1 MLLLAAAWVVPAA
14 AGAALT
20 ADQIRIR
27 NHSAFVRVVV
37 DFSGGTLHSNDVESS
52 DPQPFDG
59 SARVRVTPCGES
71 CTRLS
76 GW

>member
-20 ADQIRIR
+20 ADQIRIG

-37 DFSGGTLHSNDVESS
+37 DFSGGLHSNDVESP
-52 DPQPFDG
+52 DPQPFDW
-59 SARVRVTPCGES
+59 VRPGA
-71 CTRLS
+71 
-76 GW
+76 G